1 MYNIVW
7 RKERS
12 TFVNVAT
19 VYSPECRFG
28 NAAISTINT
37 NEKIVSKLQNKET
50 ESEDEGQEV
59 EETGNT
65 VW

>member
-1 MYNIVW
+1 MYNTV
-7 RKERS
+7 RRNERS

-28 NAAISTINT
+28 AAAISTINT
-37 NEKIVSKLQNKET
+37 NKKIVSKLQNKET
-50 ESEDEGQEV
+50 ESADEGQEA
-59 EETGNT
+59 EETGNA